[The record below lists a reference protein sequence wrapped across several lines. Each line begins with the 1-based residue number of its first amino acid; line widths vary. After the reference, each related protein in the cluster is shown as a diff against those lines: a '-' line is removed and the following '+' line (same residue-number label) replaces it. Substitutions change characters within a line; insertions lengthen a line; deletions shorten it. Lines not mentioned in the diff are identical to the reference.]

1 MTWSPLVR
9 TSSIARNHSFR
20 LVRDLWKIVPAV
32 GYTWC
37 PQNWHEYAERP
48 AIRWNRDALSDT
60 MDTAV
65 PPG

>member
-48 AIRWNRDALSDT
+48 AIRWKREPFPHDGQG
-60 MDTAV
+60 V
-65 PPG
+65 PAG